1 MSCTTASS
9 GLRSREAS
17 FIGVP
22 TMCWYGKKVDLLVL
36 KTNENPYR
44 RFYRCEVAQHKKHES
59 HIFKW
64 VEVSMTEEFDKVGD
78 RIEELVAEVRVI
90 SKEIKALG
98 ISLSERVK
106 KQKAAIEELEEG
118 FRGSGVE
125 ASCQCSDGGFGW
137 SIASLKKLALVVCF
151 AGGLTTLYKKL
162 GG

>member
-9 GLRSREAS
+9 GLRSRGAS

-22 TMCWYGKKVDLLVL
+22 TKCWCGKKVDLLVS
-36 KTNENPYR
+36 KTNENPYK
-44 RFYRCEVAQHKKHES
+44 RFYRCKKNHES

-64 VEVSMTEEFDKVGD
+64 VEVSMAEEFDKVGD
-78 RIEELVAEVRVI
+78 RIEELVAEVKVI
-90 SKEIKALG
+90 SKEIKAMG
-98 ISLSERVK
+98 ISLSERVE

-137 SIASLKKLALVVCF
+137 SIANLKKLALVVCF

-162 GG
+162 CG